1 MGPIVICFTS
11 AMMLTNCHSATGL
24 GSYAAYADQ
33 HSPYEV
39 ICAMDFA
46 SSAQVISTSHGGKRI
61 YIIHATEQVRRLQ
74 YTLIIDI
81 HLFW

>member
-1 MGPIVICFTS
+1 MGPIVSHFTS

-33 HSPYEV
+33 HNPYEV

-46 SSAQVISTSHGGKRI
+46 SSAQVISTSHGEKRI
-61 YIIHATEQVRRLQ
+61 YIIHAAEQARRLQ

-81 HLFW
+81 HLF